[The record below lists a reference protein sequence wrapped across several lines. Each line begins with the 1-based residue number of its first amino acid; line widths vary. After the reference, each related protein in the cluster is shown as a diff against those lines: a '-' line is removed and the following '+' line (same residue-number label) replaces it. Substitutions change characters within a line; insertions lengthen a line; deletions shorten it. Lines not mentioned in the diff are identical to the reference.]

1 MVDDLL
7 PCRPDGKTLLFL
19 KSDDPEEFWSALL
32 EKAYA
37 KLHGSYKNMDGGWPN
52 DSLVNFTGGSP
63 QSFDVVDMAADG
75 KSEELFTILL
85 DSYARNSIICSAIF
99 SKNPE
104 DEKAKESRGLI
115 TKHAYSVT
123 KVLKLEEGKQFVRAR

>member
-37 KLHGSYKNMDGGWPN
+37 KLHGSYKNMNGGFSI

-63 QSFDVVDMAADG
+63 QSFDVVDMAAAG
-75 KSEELFTILL
+75 QSEELFSILL
-85 DSYARNSIICSAIF
+85 DSYARTSIICSGIF
-99 SKNPE
+99 SKNQA
-104 DEKAKESRGLI
+104 DEEAKESRGLV
-115 TKHAYSVT
+115 TQHAYSVT